1 MRQLLVLWVSLLAAS
16 VVYADG
22 SGGDSLRGHELQ
34 TGILLSAGRILRNYP
49 DFPERSMSFFAGAD
63 LSVKSRGTRPWHYFL
78 GYPET
83 GAVIWYG
90 TAGNDEVLGRTAG
103 ICPYIGFDL
112 GRPGRRSI
120 LHLRY
125 GMGFAWISRPY
136 HRIENPENNL
146 SGSHLSNI
154 TTLEILLRQALS
166 KHWKASAGLG
176 FMHFSNGHTQL
187 PNLGTNIPSLMLGLQ
202 YAPQVKLLTP
212 DTSLAGYPRP
222 LQFGVEAGLG
232 WHEFGESTEPVGGA
246 KYPVY
251 SFGFM
256 LSKLTH
262 PVHLWQAGIFVNY
275 YTSFHHFIVSQE
287 MYENR
292 QALHAT
298 TVVLFAGHQLMMG
311 RLGLDVK
318 LGLYLWNPF
327 RRKYH
332 SEIIQKPEPLKMLSS
347 NKLGVNYYFFDPSRS
362 TFNLYVGMHIKAN
375 LGQADF
381 TEFSLGCRF

>member
-1 MRQLLVLWVSLLAAS
+1 MKQGVVLFVLILSALGAYS
-16 VVYADG
+16 NETG
-22 SGGDSLRGHELQ
+22 EDSLKNTQLQ
-34 TGILLSAGRILRNYP
+34 AGLLLSGGRILRNYP
-49 DFPERSMSFFAGAD
+49 DFPDRSMSFFAGAD
-63 LSVKSRGTRPWHYFL
+63 LSVKTRGNRPWHYFL
-78 GYPET
+78 GYPEA
-83 GAVIWYG
+83 GAVVWYG
-90 TAGNDEVLGRTAG
+90 IPGNDSVLGRIAG
-103 ICPYIGFDL
+103 ICPYLGFDL
-112 GRPGRRSI
+112 GRPGSRTM

-136 HRIENPENNL
+136 HRTQNPTNNL
-146 SGSHLSNI
+146 SGSHLSNV
-154 TTLEILLRQALS
+154 TTLEFMLRQTLAPA
-166 KHWKASAGLG
+166 WKASAGVG

-187 PNLGTNIPSLMLGLQ
+187 PNLGTNIPSLVVGLQ
-202 YAPQVKLLTP
+202 YTPQVKLVTP

-222 LQFGVEAGLG
+222 LQFGVEFGLG

-251 SFGFM
+251 SVGFM

-262 PVHLWQAGIFVNY
+262 PVHLWQAGIFINY

-287 MYENR
+287 MYQNR
-292 QALHAT
+292 QALHAA

-318 LGLYLWNPF
+318 MGLYLWNPF

-332 SEIIQKPEPLKMLSS
+332 TEIIQKPEPLKMLSS
-347 NKLGVNYYFFDPSRS
+347 NKLGVNYYFFDPARNA
-362 TFNLYVGMHIKAN
+362 FNLYVGIHIKAN